1 MFSFCVDSCFPLQ
14 MEVNVMKKRHRTR
27 SKGVRGMSLLAK
39 SVLITIVN
47 TSELLKRSS
56 EGSLGAECY
65 LARHAK

>member
-1 MFSFCVDSCFPLQ
+1 
-14 MEVNVMKKRHRTR
+14 MKKRHRTR